1 MEHCL
6 RPVRAE
12 RYITTLFARSLQRK
26 VQHHTRIA
34 GHPNGAVTEHPLF
47 RHLKQFGRL
56 ERLSPACS
64 SAKRADAVRISH
76 TLSHTCLFLFV
87 YLINPCNPPCPL
99 HHLPSCLPYCCCCCY
114 STRLVTL
121 FKLVQAQSPR
131 RLPVLITVPLRH
143 NKTKLVLPPPC
154 TFLPTKTLIFT
165 LQRQHFPSQKPTFI
179 SAGR

>member
-34 GHPNGAVTEHPLF
+34 GHPNGAVTEHHLF

-76 TLSHTCLFLFV
+76 TPSHTCLFLFV

-131 RLPVLITVPLRH
+131 RLPVLITLPLRH
-143 NKTKLVLPPPC
+143 NNLFSSPLRLSLNQNTH
-154 TFLPTKTLIFT
+154 FT
-165 LQRQHFPSQKPTFI
+165 LQRQHFFHKKTPAFI